1 MSKQIGS
8 ISFGDAAYKDFTGL
22 PKPEQVEIIYQALN
36 PKDYKRAEKLLKNIP
51 HANISS
57 GNEPKVNEDATTD
70 TAGGT
75 EDSNAGPEA
84 DHGKTKRVPTRG
96 TA

>member
-1 MSKQIGS
+1 MSKQIGN

-22 PKPEQVEIIYQALN
+22 PKPEQVEIVYQELN

-57 GNEPKVNEDATTD
+57 GNEPEVNESVAADTT
-70 TAGGT
+70 GGK
-75 EDSNAGPEA
+75 EDSNAGSEA
-84 DHGKTKRVPTRG
+84 DHGKTKRVSKG
-96 TA
+96 